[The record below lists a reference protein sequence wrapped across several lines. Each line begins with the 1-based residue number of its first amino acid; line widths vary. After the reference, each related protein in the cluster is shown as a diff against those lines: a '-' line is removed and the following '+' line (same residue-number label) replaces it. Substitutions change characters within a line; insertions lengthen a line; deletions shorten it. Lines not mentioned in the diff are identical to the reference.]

1 MEETLPFA
9 APLVNL
15 FQPQLFPPYVPRE
28 GIVKKPFME
37 RYAEALICGEVEV
50 DKLLKEYPDMA
61 EAINKLDM
69 PTKPKVD

>member
-1 MEETLPFA
+1 M
-9 APLVNL
+9 
-15 FQPQLFPPYVPRE
+15 
-28 GIVKKPFME
+28 KKPFME